1 MLYFYVYLAV
11 INLAAVIITIYDK
24 IRAVRHKWR
33 IKEFTLMTIAVL
45 GGSVCMYITMQLI
58 RHKTKKLKFML
69 GIPVIIVIQ
78 FIVYFVVINYVL

>member
-33 IKEFTLMTIAVL
+33 IKELTLMTIAVL

-58 RHKTKKLKFML
+58 RHKTRKLKFML